1 MNDGGRLRPQRGRM
15 NRFAID
21 VLEDACNRAQA
32 VPVAPSPTIRLA
44 LAWLSLS
51 GVAEGWQVERFWTCL
66 TKPPGD
72 HGMDPYCRT
81 RDMAIYLNRWK
92 VVAQGR

>member
-1 MNDGGRLRPQRGRM
+1 MGKPNPGRM

-21 VLEDACNRAQA
+21 VLDAAGREAEKEPIQ
-32 VPVAPSPTIRLA
+32 PSPAVRLA
-44 LAWLSLS
+44 LAWLSFS

-66 TKPPGD
+66 TKPPGT

-81 RDMAIYLNRWK
+81 RDVQIYLNRWK
-92 VVAQGR
+92 IVAKGEWQR